1 MAATFNNENNSDE
14 SNDSHGA
21 FHAASK
27 AEATLYHL
35 KLKLPTEAEM
45 TAIEDAITRSL
56 EALNQKS
63 VISAL
68 KDENAAHITGRIQL
82 VIAQLQALYLASEYL
97 VELAEKLRKDAHNIA
112 EAIERP
118 DDSDL

>member
-1 MAATFNNENNSDE
+1 MSDTNPHDDK
-14 SNDSHGA
+14 NDSHGA

-27 AEATLYHL
+27 SEATLYHI

-45 TAIEDAITRSL
+45 QAIEDAITRAL

-68 KDENAAHITGRIQL
+68 KDENAAHITGRMQL

-97 VELAEKLRKDAHNIA
+97 VELAEKLRKDAHDIA

>member
-1 MAATFNNENNSDE
+1 MAATNNENGNDE

-21 FHAASK
+21 FHASSK
-27 AEATLYHL
+27 AEATLYHV

-45 TAIEDAITRSL
+45 LAIEDAITRAL

-97 VELAEKLRKDAHNIA
+97 VELAEKLRKDANSIA